1 MAASMLPPPQSP
13 LGTRGLAG
21 ATIFKWEG
29 PAAELPASKSFGGLQ
44 SVKDLKDL
52 NLFTTHSGLGNGDQ
66 QVPIGDQSKREL
78 YRALPPMLSDDVDI
92 PSSPLMLGLMPQSP
106 VPVSPVKPP
115 RNEAIGSS
123 DLPKGGL
130 PSPSDYL
137 QAGTMPS
144 HHDRPSA
151 GALDLGFAPAPRSFG
166 GLQEAGPTIYGGRVT
181 DGQQAREYGARSF
194 DATGRSVPPPKSC
207 GGLPE
212 AGPTIYNGQAQD
224 QGRSLVAVVAGR
236 SLSPTGQDISSAA
249 LHNLAGGRRLD
260 HRDDEAHQDV
270 LRSPS
275 EVFANALGAVDHE
288 AGPTIMNLRQ
298 PAGPCVEAGPTIM
311 NFRQPAGPCV
321 EVPPPRVRI
330 MSDED
335 RAAEGG
341 MGDEAERQSLVDEI
355 RQLDERLAVL
365 QPLAQHLRA
374 ERGAANEELLK
385 KVRDLE
391 VFLLPLRG

>member
-1 MAASMLPPPQSP
+1 MAASVPPPPQSP

-52 NLFTTHSGLGNGDQ
+52 NLFTTRSGLGNGDQ

-92 PSSPLMLGLMPQSP
+92 PSSPLMLGLTPQSP

-130 PSPSDYL
+130 PSPSGYL
-137 QAGTMPS
+137 QAG
-144 HHDRPSA
+144 
-151 GALDLGFAPAPRSFG
+151 FAPPPRSFG
-166 GLQEAGPTIYGGRVT
+166 GLQETGPTIYGGRVT

-224 QGRSLVAVVAGR
+224 HGRSLVAVVAGR

-249 LHNLAGGRRLD
+249 LHTLAGGRRFD
-260 HRDDEAHQDV
+260 HRGDEAHQDV

-275 EVFANALGAVDHE
+275 EVFANAVRAAD
-288 AGPTIMNLRQ
+288 Q
-298 PAGPCVEAGPTIM
+298 EAGPTIM
-311 NFRQPAGPCV
+311 NFRQQAGPCV
-321 EVPPPRVRI
+321 QVPPPRVRI

-391 VFLLPLRG
+391 VFLLPMRG